1 MIKEKTI
8 APRDGAEES
17 SPTNCHL
24 GLVTHPNSHTQKD
37 VEKECGNIHRSEAGP
52 NYNSRELCTFFS
64 THQNMR
70 DCKVWPIWDEI
81 VTLLICFESRD
92 MVWSSRFISLIIPSI
107 IVTSARSS
115 QAVVLQLMLETLIR
129 LVSQPLQN
137 ISRHSLILTHCRIF
151 PINTH
156 YWRQLVILNNSHF
169 SQNWM

>member
-1 MIKEKTI
+1 MVQKNQVQQIVI
-8 APRDGAEES
+8 
-17 SPTNCHL
+17 L
-24 GLVTHPNSHTQKD
+24 GLSHILTAILRRMWKRN
-37 VEKECGNIHRSEAGP
+37 VETSTWGLLPLSYHRSEAGP

-64 THQNMR
+64 THQNLR
-70 DCKVWPIWDEI
+70 DCKAWPIWDEI

-92 MVWSSRFISLIIPSI
+92 MVETSRFISLIIPSI

-115 QAVVLQLMLETLIR
+115 QALVLQLMLETFIR